1 MLNRLKIIWE
11 WVKGACVIIVL
22 LMILSG
28 IISGM
33 YFGEYDKGLFHLAM
47 YYVFFAQENGGIKVV
62 IKEVRKDEKSENKVE
77 PIQSNKRL

>member
-11 WVKGACVIIVL
+11 WVKGTCVIIVL

-47 YYVFFAQENGGIKVV
+47 YYAFFVQENGSIKVV
-62 IKEVRKDEKSENKVE
+62 IKEWEKDGKHGNKIE
-77 PIQSNKRL
+77 

>member
-28 IISGM
+28 IVSGM
-33 YFGEYDKGLFHLAM
+33 YFEEYDKGLFYLAM
-47 YYVFFAQENGGIKVV
+47 YYVFFVQENGGIKVV
-62 IKEVRKDEKSENKVE
+62 IKDEKSENKAE
-77 PIQSNKRL
+77 

>member
-1 MLNRLKIIWE
+1 MLNRLKTIWE

-33 YFGEYDKGLFHLAM
+33 YFGEYDKGLFYLAM
-47 YYVFFAQENGGIKVV
+47 YYVFFVQVSGGIKVV
-62 IKEVRKDEKSENKVE
+62 VKEVKKDEKSENKAE
-77 PIQSNKRL
+77 

>member
-33 YFGEYDKGLFHLAM
+33 HFGEYDKGLFYLAM
-47 YYVFFAQENGGIKVV
+47 YYVFFVQENGGIKVV
-62 IKEVRKDEKSENKVE
+62 IKEWEKDGNNGNKIE
-77 PIQSNKRL
+77 

>member
-1 MLNRLKIIWE
+1 MLKTIWE

-33 YFGEYDKGLFHLAM
+33 YFGEYDKGLFYLAT
-47 YYVFFAQENGGIKVV
+47 YYVFFVQENGSIKVV
-62 IKEVRKDEKSENKVE
+62 IKEWEKDGKHGNKIE
-77 PIQSNKRL
+77 

>member
-28 IISGM
+28 IVSGM
-33 YFGEYDKGLFHLAM
+33 YSGEYDKGLFYLAM
-47 YYVFFAQENGGIKVV
+47 YYAFFVQENGSIKVV
-62 IKEVRKDEKSENKVE
+62 INEWEKDGNNGNKIE
-77 PIQSNKRL
+77 

>member
-11 WVKGACVIIVL
+11 WVKGACIIIVL

-33 YFGEYDKGLFHLAM
+33 YFGEYDKGLFYLAM
-47 YYVFFAQENGGIKVV
+47 YYAFFVQENGSIKAV
-62 IKEVRKDEKSENKVE
+62 IKEWEKDGNNGNKIE
-77 PIQSNKRL
+77 

>member
-1 MLNRLKIIWE
+1 MLKTIWE

-33 YFGEYDKGLFHLAM
+33 YFAEYDNGLFYMAM
-47 YYVFFAQENGGIKVV
+47 YYVFFVQENGGIKVV
-62 IKEVRKDEKSENKVE
+62 VKEWEKDGKHGNKAE
-77 PIQSNKRL
+77 

>member
-11 WVKGACVIIVL
+11 WAKGACVIIVL

-33 YFGEYDKGLFHLAM
+33 YFGEYDKGVFYLAM
-47 YYVFFAQENGGIKVV
+47 YYVFFVQKNGGIKVV
-62 IKEVRKDEKSENKVE
+62 IKGLEKDDKYGNKTEQV
-77 PIQSNKRL
+77 

>member
-33 YFGEYDKGLFHLAM
+33 YFGEYDKGLFYLAM
-47 YYVFFAQENGGIKVV
+47 YYVFFAQENGCIKVV
-62 IKEVRKDEKSENKVE
+62 VKEWEKDGKHGNKIE
-77 PIQSNKRL
+77 

>member
-33 YFGEYDKGLFHLAM
+33 YFGEYDKGLFYLAM
-47 YYVFFAQENGGIKVV
+47 YYAFFVQENGSIKVV
-62 IKEVRKDEKSENKVE
+62 IKELEKDGNNGNKIE
-77 PIQSNKRL
+77 

>member
-28 IISGM
+28 IASGM
-33 YFGEYDKGLFHLAM
+33 YSGEYDKGLFYLAM
-47 YYVFFAQENGGIKVV
+47 YYAFFVQENGGIKVV
-62 IKEVRKDEKSENKVE
+62 IKEWEKDGNNGNKTE
-77 PIQSNKRL
+77 